1 MGESDRPN
9 ILSLLREFSN
19 RKASDERDK
28 IYALLSLCDYN
39 TAIWPEYSGEVRE
52 AYTLATI
59 DIILHTRS
67 LSVLAGDL
75 GRKERQDLPSWVPD
89 WSATFNEHDRMRA
102 RLLNYYN
109 ACGDARC
116 SIKDSDRIER
126 HIESEMT
133 SLAMNLERVRDPTSL
148 MPLYFSSALEWYKS
162 THPQFESVCDRLIK
176 CCHPDG
182 KRDTET
188 LIDHGTM
195 EYAPFNWEGCLKV
208 GGKFLGKVQFTGQ
221 PLYSSSDMTM
231 FLDAIRTWYGFIEF
245 PRRMGQRRTNFI
257 ETILSGV
264 MKTPTGFKRLDGGDE
279 RTINY
284 WYQQRIEKD
293 APDWPLQEPAPP
305 ASEVLD
311 ALTEVMG
318 LAVTNRALFVTDDG
332 KMGLGPASIAKGDK
346 IYILPGGRLPFVLRN
361 VEPPGNLDDRLYF
374 ARSKAYTVV
383 GDCFFHGAMDG
394 ALGFSQQGSLPMDV
408 LENVIGEEE
417 MSLLLLSGVSYFIT
431 MGSSKEELKQACKDL
446 GGSYVYLV

>member
-52 AYTLATI
+52 GYTLATI

-257 ETILSGV
+257 ETIMSGV
-264 MKTPTGFKRLDGGDE
+264 MKTPTGFKRLE
-279 RTINY
+279 
-284 WYQQRIEKD
+284 E
-293 APDWPLQEPAPP
+293 A
-305 ASEVLD
+305 
-311 ALTEVMG
+311 
-318 LAVTNRALFVTDDG
+318 TNG
-332 KMGLGPASIAKGDK
+332 
-346 IYILPGGRLPFVLRN
+346 
-361 VEPPGNLDDRLYF
+361 
-374 ARSKAYTVV
+374 
-383 GDCFFHGAMDG
+383 
-394 ALGFSQQGSLPMDV
+394 Q
-408 LENVIGEEE
+408 
-417 MSLLLLSGVSYFIT
+417 
-431 MGSSKEELKQACKDL
+431 
-446 GGSYVYLV
+446 